1 MDLRTID
8 GFPPDGRAGNSFVET
23 DTTAGRLRGI
33 RFRGTESF
41 LGIPY
46 GATTAGQGRFAP
58 PRPVEPWTGV
68 REALSFGDAPPQVDT
83 RLGSTNSAQQV
94 HSLMYVKGGH
104 PLDGARMSEDCLQSQ
119 CLDAVL
125 L

>member
-1 MDLRTID
+1 MAELT
-8 GFPPDGRAGNSFVET
+8 NSFIET
-23 DTTAGRLRGI
+23 DTSSGRLRGI

-58 PRPVEPWTGV
+58 PRPAEPWAGV

-83 RLGSTNSAQQV
+83 RLGSANTAQQV
-94 HSLMYVKGGH
+94 HNLMYVKGGH
-104 PLDGARMSEDCLQSQ
+104 PAGRREDERGLPQPERV
-119 CLDAVL
+119 DAVL
-125 L
+125 LR